1 MISVQAGEVWV
12 ARATDKRGWE
22 LPGRT
27 EKSFLQDFPCQMKQ
41 VEGISVFLKYFA
53 EMPQKYLSFG
63 IHQSPSPSMLLA
75 M

>member
-1 MISVQAGEVWV
+1 MQAGEVWV

-41 VEGISVFLKYFA
+41 VGRNKHVSYIFCRNAIEIIVPGNSSESKSQYASCNLT
-53 EMPQKYLSFG
+53 
-63 IHQSPSPSMLLA
+63 
-75 M
+75 